1 MKFRSAVHSLKL
13 SCLVLVG
20 LLFLGGCSLYDDYIG
35 DAESDPPLP
44 GTREPV
50 YNLDQALRA
59 DPSVADLPVTLP
71 APQANAEW
79 AQAGGRPDHA
89 MYHLDLGTGLRLAW
103 TADVGEGSGSNVR
116 ILAQPVVAEGRI
128 FTLDATSKVSAF
140 DANSGRRFWQ
150 RDIAPEDED
159 DGFFG
164 GGLAYQSGRLYV
176 TTGFA
181 QVLALD
187 SSSGEVIWRQQFA
200 TPLRAAPTVVGN
212 QVYVVTID
220 NQTYALSAGDGSQV
234 WVHRGIQ
241 EAAGLLGAASP
252 AVTNDLVVTP
262 YSSGELY
269 ALRPDNGHVL
279 WSDSLSGFKRSDP
292 ILDLADIRGHPVI
305 DRDFVLVMGNSNR
318 SVAIAALQGQRAWDI
333 EAGGISTP
341 WTAGDFVFLVTNE
354 QTVMAVVRSSG
365 RVRWV
370 TQLPRFEDPEDRDGP
385 IAWYGPIVA
394 GNQVIVAG
402 SNGEVRILA
411 PSDGAENGV
420 IKLRGKVTIAPLV
433 ANRTLYLLT
442 EDGDLLAYR

>member
-411 PSDGAENGV
+411 PSDGTETGV
-420 IKLRGKVTIAPLV
+420 IELRGKVTIAPLV

>member
-1 MKFRSAVHSLKL
+1 MTFRPTVRSLKL
-13 SCLVLVG
+13 LSLMFVG
-20 LLFLGGCSLYDDYIG
+20 LVSLGGCSLYDDYLG

-50 YNLDQALRA
+50 YNLNQALRA
-59 DPSVADLPVTLP
+59 DPSVASLPVTLS

-79 AQAGGRPDHA
+79 AQTGGKPDHA
-89 MYHLDLGTGLRLAW
+89 MYHLELGTSLRLAW
-103 TADVGEGSGSNVR
+103 SADVGQGSGSNVR
-116 ILAQPVVAEGRI
+116 ILTQPVVAEGRV
-128 FTLDATSKVSAF
+128 FTLDATSTVSAF

-150 RDIAPEDED
+150 RDIAPDDED

-164 GGLAYQSGRLYV
+164 GGLAYQSGKLYV

-181 QVLALD
+181 QVLALN

-200 TPLRAAPTVVGN
+200 TPLRAAPTVLGN
-212 QVYVVTID
+212 QLYVVTID
-220 NQTYALSAGDGSQV
+220 NQTYALSTGDGSQI

-252 AVTNDLVVTP
+252 AVTNDMVVTP

-269 ALRPDNGHVL
+269 ALRPDNGRVL

-292 ILDLADIRGHPVI
+292 ILDLADIRGLPVI
-305 DRDFVLVMGNSNR
+305 DRDLVLVMGNSNR
-318 SVAIAALQGQRAWDI
+318 TVAIATLQGQRAWDI

-341 WTAGDFVFLVTNE
+341 WPSGDFVFLITNE

-370 TQLPRFEDPEDRDGP
+370 SQLPRFEDPDDRDGP
-385 IAWYGPIVA
+385 IAWYGPILA

-402 SNGEVRILA
+402 SNGEVRLLA
-411 PSDGAENGV
+411 PADGSETGV
-420 IKLRGKVTIAPLV
+420 IKVRGRVTIAPLV

>member
-89 MYHLDLGTGLRLAW
+89 MSHLDLGTGLRLAW

-116 ILAQPVVAEGRI
+116 ILAQPVVAEGRV
-128 FTLDATSKVSAF
+128 FTLDATSRVSAF

-305 DRDFVLVMGNSNR
+305 DRNFVLVMGNSNR

-341 WTAGDFVFLVTNE
+341 WTTGDFVFLVTNE

-411 PSDGAENGV
+411 PSDGAETGV

>member
-341 WTAGDFVFLVTNE
+341 WTVGDFVFLVTNE

-411 PSDGAENGV
+411 PSDGTETGV
-420 IKLRGKVTIAPLV
+420 IELRGKVTIAPLV

>member
-279 WSDSLSGFKRSDP
+279 WSIPLS
-292 ILDLADIRGHPVI
+292 
-305 DRDFVLVMGNSNR
+305 
-318 SVAIAALQGQRAWDI
+318 I
-333 EAGGISTP
+333 E
-341 WTAGDFVFLVTNE
+341 
-354 QTVMAVVRSSG
+354 
-365 RVRWV
+365 
-370 TQLPRFEDPEDRDGP
+370 
-385 IAWYGPIVA
+385 
-394 GNQVIVAG
+394 
-402 SNGEVRILA
+402 
-411 PSDGAENGV
+411 
-420 IKLRGKVTIAPLV
+420 
-433 ANRTLYLLT
+433 TLCW
-442 EDGDLLAYR
+442 